1 MVWRCMVL
9 DLDFGARLQ
18 TLFERVSR
26 PDLCAA
32 QLCQHPACC
41 ALRPLPALPASA
53 AAAAGGG
60 GRMRDGWLRDPA
72 PDEMMHA
79 HYESRA
85 GGFSGADWGDLEY
98 QVALRTG

>member
-1 MVWRCMVL
+1 MH
-9 DLDFGARLQ
+9 G
-18 TLFERVSR
+18 
-26 PDLCAA
+26 
-32 QLCQHPACC
+32 
-41 ALRPLPALPASA
+41 
-53 AAAAGGG
+53 
-60 GRMRDGWLRDPA
+60 GWLRDPA